1 MSFATD
7 INTNDKLY
15 GNLKRYL
22 SFEYIQVKPRTSYAT
37 EFIFFPDVI
46 MKPFKGG
53 RWRWAA
59 RVPGTLLSRAHTGAR
74 QLDLFQPWHFLAI
87 LTPLVIV
94 SLAIV
99 ASRRVDR
106 FRKHHHNG
114 HQSGSTAQS
123 RRQLPAGLQER
134 EHDAAAPH
142 HPAEGQRQLQG
153 WLRPEESHQVKTE
166 IITTE

>member
-1 MSFATD
+1 MGS
-7 INTNDKLY
+7 NK
-15 GNLKRYL
+15 
-22 SFEYIQVKPRTSYAT
+22 
-37 EFIFFPDVI
+37 
-46 MKPFKGG
+46 KG
-53 RWRWAA
+53 WAA

-99 ASRRVDR
+99 ASGLVDR

-134 EHDAAAPH
+134 EHDVADVN
-142 HPAEGQRQLQG
+142 HPAEGQHQLQV
-153 WLRPEESHQVKTE
+153 WLRTEEGSQVS
-166 IITTE
+166 